1 MSITFVIFNKCKV
14 PKGLINLD
22 SLYFAFLHLKISVKT
37 LLMHFQLL
45 TFLDLNMGQL
55 ESQMQ

>member
-1 MSITFVIFNKCKV
+1 MLQQIISFLEYWAKTEPSIYK
-14 PKGLINLD
+14 
-22 SLYFAFLHLKISVKT
+22 KT
-37 LLMHFQLL
+37 LRMHFQLL